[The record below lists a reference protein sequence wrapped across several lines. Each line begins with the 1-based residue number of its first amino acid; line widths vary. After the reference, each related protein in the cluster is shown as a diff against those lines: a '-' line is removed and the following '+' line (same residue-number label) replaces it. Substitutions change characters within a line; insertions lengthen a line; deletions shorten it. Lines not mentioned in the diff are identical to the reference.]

1 MSEHTL
7 IVEYDAKHVFFE
19 FWADKA
25 AGSRRHKCAHAQE
38 ARAPGRPPLVLEPE
52 PPDDKQDADAE

>member
-19 FWADKA
+19 FGPTKLPDPDDINAPLLK
-25 AGSRRHKCAHAQE
+25 R
-38 ARAPGRPPLVLEPE
+38 RAPRRPPLVP
-52 PPDDKQDADAE
+52 